1 VPHPLVW
8 KHMAKA
14 PMFLNLK
21 SINLRGKCYSQTFQ
35 KNHGESML
43 FILKEDF
50 LVFLCD
56 NSNVLSR
63 KKGEH
68 SGP

>member
-8 KHMAKA
+8 KHIAKA

-21 SINLRGKCYSQTFQ
+21 SINLRGKWYSQTFQ

-43 FILKEDF
+43 FISERRF
-50 LVFLCD
+50 F
-56 NSNVLSR
+56 SFSFR
-63 KKGEH
+63 
-68 SGP
+68 